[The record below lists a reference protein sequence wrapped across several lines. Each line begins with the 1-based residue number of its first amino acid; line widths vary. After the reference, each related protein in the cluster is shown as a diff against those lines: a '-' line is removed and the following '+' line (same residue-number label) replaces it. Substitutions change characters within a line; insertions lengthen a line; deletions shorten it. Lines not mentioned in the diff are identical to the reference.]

1 MAATPQ
7 ADVFQEFALLFPD
20 KFVHIGAD
28 EVQSRCWVG
37 PLSGIPKDQV
47 CVIRGGAHGVLCG
60 ST

>member
-1 MAATPQ
+1 
-7 ADVFQEFALLFPD
+7 VFQEFALLFPD